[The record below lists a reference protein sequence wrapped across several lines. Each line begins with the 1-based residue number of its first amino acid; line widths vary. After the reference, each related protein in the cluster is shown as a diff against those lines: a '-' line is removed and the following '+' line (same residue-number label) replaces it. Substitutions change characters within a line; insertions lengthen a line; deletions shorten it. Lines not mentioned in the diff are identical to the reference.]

1 MRWPASD
8 LDGILLIDKA
18 AGWTSH
24 DVVAKTR
31 GITGQRRIGHTG
43 TLDPMATGLL
53 VACLG
58 KATRLVEYMILHEK
72 RYEGEITLGVTTDTD
87 DAEGT
92 VLNRRPVP
100 PITPDGLKALE
111 RVFSGTLQ
119 QRPPAY
125 SAVKVEGQR
134 AYAAARRG
142 NALEL
147 VPREVTVH
155 RLELER
161 LAPDLLRIDVHCGSG
176 TYVRSLARDI
186 GEALGCGGHLSKLRR
201 THAGGFTVADAITL
215 DDLSRLAAAGEM
227 AEVIRQPDDGII
239 EFDAAIV
246 SETTAA
252 SIAAGVTTTPGPAV
266 RPAEVAR
273 IYEASGRFIAVGQV
287 SSEGQI
293 RPLKVFREQNASVM

>member
-1 MRWPASD
+1 MRRPASD

-24 DVVAKTR
+24 DVVAKAR

-53 VACLG
+53 IACLG
-58 KATRLVEYMILHEK
+58 KATRLVEYMTLHEK
-72 RYEGEITLGVTTDTD
+72 RYEGEITLGFATDTD

-92 VLNRRPVP
+92 VVSQRPVP
-100 PITPDGLKALE
+100 PITPGQLREIE
-111 RVFSGTLQ
+111 RAFTGTLQ

-125 SAVKVEGQR
+125 SAVKVDGQR

-147 VPREVTVH
+147 AAREVMVY
-155 RLELER
+155 RLELEP
-161 LAPDLLRIDVHCGSG
+161 LAPDLLRVRVHCGSG

-186 GEALGCGGHLSKLRR
+186 GEALGCGAHLSKLRR
-201 THAGGFTVADAITL
+201 THAGGFSVADAITL
-215 DDLSRLAAAGEM
+215 DDLVRLTSASELAQ
-227 AEVIRQPDDGII
+227 VLRQPDDGII
-239 EFDAAIV
+239 DFDAAIV

-252 SIAAGVTTTPGPAV
+252 SIAAGITATPGAAV
-266 RPAEVAR
+266 RAADVAR
-273 IYEASGRFIAVGQV
+273 IYETSGRFIAVGRV
-287 SSEGQI
+287 ASDGQI
-293 RPLKVFREQNASVM
+293 RPLKVFREQNIRVM